1 MRRLPLLF
9 SLLLLAPGAHA
20 ETPPSP
26 KIVER
31 YKQMLAANPVEG
43 TALDRLWKIYADQG
57 QTGQLLDEYKA
68 GDTFAG
74 QMILGH
80 LLRRAN
86 RVEEATAAYQRA
98 AVLDAT
104 SPLPAMALAQLETGR
119 THPREA
125 AAWLEKAVALL
136 PSGDPRISETL
147 LQLGTAWLDAGETTK
162 AAEAWEKTVA
172 LNPADV
178 ALRRKLAEAYQR
190 NFLPERAIEH
200 LQYVEA
206 HSAATE
212 RPLVLQQI
220 ARIQQ
225 GAGQQDAAVAALEKA
240 LALTGPGN
248 WLRTDLESQLIRLH
262 QRYHR
267 TAELEERWKKFAA
280 DNPRDLGACL
290 QLVELYERL
299 GDLEQQRV
307 WLEKLT
313 TLAPKNL
320 EYREKFARLLLQ
332 MDRADQATAVYDALL
347 KDQPT
352 NADFVFARA
361 KLDVQRDAAQT
372 AKQRINALLVAR
384 KNDESIRGKALEFY
398 QQNRLTSFVEEHLTA
413 DAASNADDSVSALA
427 AFYFSQHR
435 DEEARRTLQ
444 RMVRPTD
451 PPARQAAAHF
461 HIAQILRGQ
470 NDFKNAEVEFG
481 EAAKLQPDNR
491 EYQLALG
498 DLHAVHGDYTLA
510 QADFENAVR
519 LSNGDAEKT
528 EADQKLFES
537 FRAAAGPTKEGRP
550 SLPFATTTVEPSSPD
565 PNPPLDQY
573 MSGLEKVAREQNAE
587 AAWLRFARWKLWN
600 RDTKG
605 ATYGAS
611 RALALNL
618 NSVAA
623 YEFLV
628 KLQTSSGPSPG
639 AVANLGE
646 LSRID
651 PANRAN
657 YSRRAAQLELQA
669 GHIAEALAIFEQLA
683 AENPGNVD
691 ALTDLALTQQ
701 RAEHWPDALVTWKQV
716 YTASPVSRRREALT
730 SLLRV
735 LERLDQPQASAE
747 FQLKAIES
755 ETNDHERFALFNELL
770 THCNK
775 NNLLPWLRTQFEKR
789 RKLHADD
796 YFTEVALGRILKA
809 SGQFAAAFEVLADA
823 SYAAPNQAEALPD
836 LIREAEELHKLDAA
850 VKLQE
855 QLLRIAPQETP
866 DGLQK
871 LAQLQ
876 EKNLAIDAAEQ
887 TWERVVAKF
896 PRDTAAINHA
906 VEFQLAWGASDR
918 AIVLLRKA
926 RALDP
931 TNARTL
937 SALATLD
944 LEAGNTAEARE
955 CLDQILKNTTPE
967 KPGDP
972 LKFPAMKPTEA
983 GRLQTAY
990 LATVNQRNGRPT
1002 PEALRALRSF
1012 WVDEAAD
1019 RNVGDAKS
1027 EREVRLNAIRQLAQ
1041 IIATSANAAERAAWI
1056 DRWRKNGDAPSEALW
1071 ALFYAGDGAST
1082 LDRIL
1087 AMTSGQTRDPKMAQ
1101 AFIWLALQSRQYD
1114 RLSAWL
1120 KDKRRTPSERDYL
1133 FIALGQ
1139 ALDNSDEKAEP
1150 AMLDTLFAEGTHLR
1164 RWQAAMLFASR
1175 NRFREAIQLGQRV
1188 FDSTT
1193 SQRAGVG
1200 LEVAQWHLM
1209 LGEVDKA
1216 RALLRSTIS
1225 SSAESLDAPVCS
1237 ALREYFLLLPEPDR
1251 AAFVDSYLAT
1261 HNEQPLHAALAGAL
1275 LHGLSG
1281 NDKAAEADLDRL
1293 AEMRALSG
1301 IQFDETSTS
1310 GGRQLRFVLDTGVQL
1325 DAVKLSDL
1333 AAYFWEKALAD
1344 EALVQLQGDQAAN
1357 LARDIRQRLCVF
1369 RAAEAPPAEL
1379 NPWLDMFARSAP
1391 ADGLAPLASALSGMG
1406 AHARAITI
1414 FRQIWEREPG
1424 DTEAVRNLL
1433 NACRTAGDNDTA
1445 EVVLRAILNDGGG
1458 RLPDGAR
1465 REFLLQ
1471 FADVL
1476 EHQGDLNGA
1485 RTALGS
1491 AVENTPGDTRLLLR
1505 LAELHDR
1512 AGHAD
1517 QAIATYQRLLVM
1529 EPGNLAARLALS
1541 TLYENQNRMGDALAL
1556 FQSGTGPDFDAR
1568 LAVLQCKN
1576 NQPEAALTT
1585 LDRILPPQHI
1595 TPALALATAF
1605 ATRDDRAHARLAVQG
1620 ALSRTTDARLCFPLQ
1635 CKLVELLTPEDGQVI
1650 ARRELRRLRRFAA
1663 TGDNPG
1669 LLGSYLDFAGTQSS
1683 RLKIHA
1689 DFVTEVR
1696 TLWVDGSGPIPA
1708 GVALALAQIEDG
1720 DKTGLGAT
1728 LRQLLP
1734 REDVNDTWLQNVAD
1748 ALEKAGDRE
1757 ALSRVQERIAQ
1768 VNPLNEQNFINLA
1781 HTLQQLGRTDAARTR
1796 LETLAL
1802 RATLN
1807 EDSLGKVAQGFA
1819 DIGETKRA
1827 EALFAQAA
1835 RSDRYAHNWATL
1847 LQYAR
1852 LQTAQGDFAGAK
1864 KTLRTAFTVP
1874 ANSVYGD
1881 IIDWMAAAHRLDHAD
1896 EEMGDFGLSP
1906 ARLEELRRA
1915 LFAYFEKAGQ
1925 PANALA
1931 LAEAHPTMLKPA
1943 LAVRLRK
1950 LVATAHEFERGA
1962 KLMEK
1967 VAAQADSSGVYS
1979 LELALLHGDWAQAEQ
1994 AAGRADSALAHLRTA
2009 HEQHPEI
2016 LDITLRLSGLQQER
2030 GDRQGAIQTLQSFLA
2045 VAKVPGEI
2053 EQAKAQL
2060 AKLRAGG

>member
-1 MRRLPLLF
+1 
-9 SLLLLAPGAHA
+9 
-20 ETPPSP
+20 
-26 KIVER
+26 
-31 YKQMLAANPVEG
+31 
-43 TALDRLWKIYADQG
+43 
-57 QTGQLLDEYKA
+57 
-68 GDTFAG
+68 
-74 QMILGH
+74 
-80 LLRRAN
+80 
-86 RVEEATAAYQRA
+86 
-98 AVLDAT
+98 
-104 SPLPAMALAQLETGR
+104 MALAQLETER

-125 AAWLEKAVALL
+125 AAWLEKAVALI
-136 PSGDPRISETL
+136 PTGDPRLSETL
-147 LQLGTAWLDAGETTK
+147 LQLGTAWLDAGETVK

-172 LNPADV
+172 LNPADL
-178 ALRRKLAEAYQR
+178 ALRRKLADAYQR

-200 LQYVEA
+200 LQYVEG
-206 HSAATE
+206 HSAPTD

-225 GAGQQDAAVAALEKA
+225 GAGQQDAAIAALEKA

-267 TAELEERWKKFAA
+267 TEELEERWKKFAA
-280 DNPRDLGACL
+280 ENPRDLGACL

-313 TLAPKNL
+313 VLAPKNL

-332 MDRADQATAVYDALL
+332 MDRGEQATAVYDALL

-361 KLDVQRDAAQT
+361 RLDVQHDAAQT
-372 AKQRINALLVAR
+372 AKQRIDALLAAR
-384 KNDESIRGKALEFY
+384 KNDESVRAKALEFY
-398 QQNRLTSFVEEHLTA
+398 QQNRLTSYVEEHLKA
-413 DAASNADDSVSALA
+413 DATSNTEETISALA
-427 AFYFSQHR
+427 SFYFTQHR
-435 DEEARRTLQ
+435 DDEARRTLQ

-451 PPARQAAAHF
+451 PPARQGAAHF
-461 HIAQILRGQ
+461 HIAQTLRGQ
-470 NDFKNAEVEFG
+470 NDFPNAEAEFG
-481 EAAKLQPDNR
+481 LATKLQPDSR

-498 DLHAVHGDYTLA
+498 DLHAVHGDYKLA
-510 QADFENAVR
+510 QSDFENAVR
-519 LSNGDAEKT
+519 LSVSEAEKI

-537 FRAAAGPTKEGRP
+537 FRAASGPPKESRP
-550 SLPFATTTVEPSSPD
+550 ALPFATTAVEPVAAD

-573 MSGLEKVAREQNAE
+573 MAGLEKTAREKNTE
-587 AAWLRFARWKLWN
+587 VAWLRFARWKLWN

-605 ATYGAS
+605 ATYGAQ
-611 RALALNL
+611 RALALNGD
-618 NSVAA
+618 SIAA

-628 KLQTSSGPSPG
+628 KLQTSAGPSPG
-639 AVANLGE
+639 AIQNLGE

-651 PANRAN
+651 PANRPA

-701 RAEHWPDALVTWKQV
+701 RAEHWPDALATWRQV
-716 YTASPVSRRREALT
+716 YGASPVSRRREALT

-755 ETNDHERFALFNELL
+755 ETNDRERFALFNELL

-775 NNLLPWLRTQFEKR
+775 NGLLPWLRSQFEKR

-796 YFTEVALGRILKA
+796 YFTEVSLGRILKA
-809 SGQFAAAFEVLADA
+809 SGQFGAAFEVLADA

-850 VKLQE
+850 VRLQE
-855 QLLRIAPQETP
+855 QLLRVAPQETP
-866 DGLQK
+866 DGWQK

-876 EKNLAIDAAEQ
+876 EKNLSIEAAEQ
-887 TWERVVAKF
+887 TWEHIVTKF
-896 PRDTAAINHA
+896 PRDTAVLNRA
-906 VEFQLAWGASDR
+906 VDFQLAWGSSDR

-944 LEAGNTAEARE
+944 LEAGNTAEARD

-990 LATVNQRNGRPT
+990 LATVNQRNGRPA
-1002 PEALRALRSF
+1002 PEAMRALRSF

-1019 RNVGDAKS
+1019 KNVGEARSD
-1027 EREVRLNAIRQLAQ
+1027 RDLRFNAIRQLAQ
-1041 IIATSANAAERAAWI
+1041 IVAANGDATERAAWI
-1056 DRWRKNGDAPSEALW
+1056 DRWRKNGDSPSEALW
-1071 ALFYAGDGAST
+1071 GLFYVGDGAST
-1082 LDRIL
+1082 LDRVQ
-1087 AMTSGQTRDPKMAQ
+1087 AMMSEQARDPKMAQ
-1101 AFIWLALQSRQYD
+1101 AFIWLALQSHQYD
-1114 RLSAWL
+1114 RLSTWL
-1120 KDKRRTPSERDYL
+1120 KDKKRTPSERDYL

-1139 ALDNSDEKAEP
+1139 ALDTSDEKAEP

-1188 FDSTT
+1188 FESTT
-1193 SQRAGVG
+1193 TQRAGVG

-1209 LGEVDKA
+1209 LGEADKA

-1225 SSAESLDAPVCS
+1225 SSAESLDAPVCA
-1237 ALREYFLLLPEPDR
+1237 ALREYYLLLPEPDR
-1251 AAFVDSYLAT
+1251 AAFVETYLKT
-1261 HNEQPLHAALAGAL
+1261 HGDQPLHAALAGAL
-1275 LHGLSG
+1275 LHGLTG
-1281 NDKAAEADLDRL
+1281 NDKAAQADLDRL
-1293 AEMRALSG
+1293 VEMRALSG
-1301 IQFDETSTS
+1301 TQFDETSTS

-1325 DAVKLSDL
+1325 DALKLSDL

-1357 LARDIRQRLCVF
+1357 LARDIRQRLCVI
-1369 RAAEAPPAEL
+1369 RAAQAPPAEL
-1379 NPWLDMFARSAP
+1379 NPWLDMFARSSSS
-1391 ADGLAPLASALSGMG
+1391 DGLAPLANALTGIG
-1406 AHARAITI
+1406 AHARAIAI
-1414 FRQIWEREPG
+1414 FRQIWERDPG
-1424 DTEAVRNLL
+1424 DTEAVRNIL
-1433 NACRTAGDNDTA
+1433 NACRTAGDNDTS
-1445 EVVLRAILNDGGG
+1445 ELVLRATLGDGGA

-1476 EHQGDLNGA
+1476 EHKGDLDGA
-1485 RTALGS
+1485 RKALGS
-1491 AVENTPGDTRLLLR
+1491 AVDNTPGDTRLLLR

-1512 AGHAD
+1512 AGRAD
-1517 QAIATYQRLLVM
+1517 LAILTYQRLLVM

-1541 TLYENQNRMGDALAL
+1541 TLYDTQNRPGDALAL
-1556 FQSGTGPDFDAR
+1556 FQSGTGPDVDAR

-1595 TPALALATAF
+1595 TPALSLAAAF
-1605 ATRDDRAHARLAVQG
+1605 IARDDRPHARAAVQG
-1620 ALSRTTDARLCFPLQ
+1620 ALARTTDPRLCFPLQ
-1635 CKLVELLTPEDGQVI
+1635 CKLIELLTPEDGQVI

-1669 LLGSYLDFAGTQSS
+1669 LLGSYLDFAGTQAS
-1683 RLKIHA
+1683 RLKIHP
-1689 DFVTEVR
+1689 DFMAEVR
-1696 TLWVDGSGPIPA
+1696 MLWAEGSGPIPA
-1708 GVALALAQIEDG
+1708 GVALLIAKLEEG
-1720 DKTGLGAT
+1720 DKDGVGAT
-1728 LRQLLP
+1728 LKQLIT
-1734 REDVNDTWLQNVAD
+1734 REDVNDVWLQNAAD

-1757 ALSRVQERIAQ
+1757 GLAQAQERIAQ
-1768 VNPLNEQNFINLA
+1768 VNPLNEQNIINLA
-1781 HTLQQLGRTDAARTR
+1781 RTLHQLGRADAARAR

-1819 DIGETKRA
+1819 DIGEIKRA
-1827 EALFAQAA
+1827 ESLFAQAA
-1835 RSDRYAHNWATL
+1835 KGDPYGRNWATL

-1852 LQTAQGDFAGAK
+1852 LQTAQGDFDGAK
-1864 KTLRTAFTVP
+1864 KNLRTAFSVP
-1874 ANSVYGD
+1874 ANTSYGD
-1881 IIDWMAAAHRLDHAD
+1881 LVDWVVAAHRLDHAD
-1896 EEMGDFGLSP
+1896 AELGDFGLSP
-1906 ARLEELRRA
+1906 ARRAESLRTM
-1915 LFAYFEKAGQ
+1915 FGYFEKAGQ

-1931 LAEAHPTMLKPA
+1931 LAEAHPGMLRPEFA
-1943 LAVRLRK
+1943 LRVRK
-1950 LVATAHEFERGA
+1950 LAGAAHDFERGA
-1962 KLMEK
+1962 KLLEK
-1967 VAAQADSSGVYS
+1967 VAAQADSPGEYS
-1979 LELALLHGDWAQAEQ
+1979 LELARLQGDWAQAEQ
-1994 AAGRADSALAHLRTA
+1994 TAGKPESALAHLRTA
-2009 HEQHPEI
+2009 RERHPELI
-2016 LDITLRLSGLQQER
+2016 DITFRMSALQQEL
-2030 GDRQGAIQTLQSFLA
+2030 GDRKGAIETLQSFLA
-2045 VAKVPGEI
+2045 VAKVPAEI

-2060 AKLRAGG
+2060 AKLRPGG